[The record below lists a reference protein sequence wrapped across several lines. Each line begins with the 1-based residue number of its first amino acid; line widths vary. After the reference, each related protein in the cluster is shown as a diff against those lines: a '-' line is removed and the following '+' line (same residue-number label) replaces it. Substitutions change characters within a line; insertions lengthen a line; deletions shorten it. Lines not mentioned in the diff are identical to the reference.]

1 MKKANN
7 LEKTILASIFALG
20 INSCS
25 INSNIKDTNPKQ
37 INGAPISTIELNSI
51 NSNKIKESS
60 LENST
65 LETPIL
71 ESNSEN
77 ISNLVLDDFIYYFK
91 RGDISQEYKTK
102 LSEFNKLALKIHRQN
117 TNPLNTSQISKNS
130 FPPQGYKLAGFFEK
144 AKITGYTPFGP
155 GLMANG
161 YTPNGKTSTGRNA
174 RKYDG
179 AASSPKCLPYGAIVY
194 IPSLNKMYLIDDTG
208 GIPKKSCEEGILHID
223 IRVPNIDQAN
233 KLTRTEELVVALFPE
248 EIDINCKSCIKN

>member
-37 INGAPISTIELNSI
+37 IEGAPISTIQLDNF
-51 NSNKIKESS
+51 NSNNNEQSS
-60 LENST
+60 LENSA
-65 LETPIL
+65 LKVPIL
-71 ESNSEN
+71 ESISGLDNFIYHFKREN
-77 ISNLVLDDFIYYFK
+77 IP
-91 RGDISQEYKTK
+91 QEYKTK
-102 LSEFNKLALKIHRQN
+102 LDELNKLALKIHRKN
-117 TNPLNTSQISKNS
+117 TNPLNTSQISRNS
-130 FPPQGYKLAGFFEK
+130 FPPQGYKLAGFFEN

-155 GLMANG
+155 GLMARG
-161 YTPNGKTSTGRNA
+161 YVPNGKTSTGRDA
-174 RKYDG
+174 TRYDG

-223 IRVPNIDQAN
+223 IRVPSIPQAK
-233 KLTRTEELVVALFPE
+233 KLTRTEEVVVALFPE
-248 EIDINCKSCIKN
+248 EINIDCKSCIKN